1 MSQIGPA
8 RWLASHA
15 KGVEPVVRSDSMMLQ
30 IAVVS
35 AGVGVTL
42 IPEPSAQHYGL
53 VPVKL
58 AAALRP
64 DAEQWPTNELF
75 LVTHRALRDVPRVR
89 AVWDLLL
96 ERTDRKAPK

>member
-1 MSQIGPA
+1 M
-8 RWLASHA
+8 
-15 KGVEPVVRSDSMMLQ
+15 
-30 IAVVS
+30 
-35 AGVGVTL
+35 TL

-53 VPVKL
+53 VPVRL
-58 AAALRP
+58 AAALRA

-96 ERTDRKAPK
+96 QRAGGRAPARQ